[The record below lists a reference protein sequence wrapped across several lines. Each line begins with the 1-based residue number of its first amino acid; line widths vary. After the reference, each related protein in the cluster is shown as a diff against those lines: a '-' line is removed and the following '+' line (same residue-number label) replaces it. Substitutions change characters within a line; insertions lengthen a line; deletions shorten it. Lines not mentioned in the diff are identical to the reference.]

1 MPESG
6 VITMA
11 LASSSAFSS
20 FDQSANVNQLDIS
33 SFLSEALIYDYSLLG
48 ALNVDM
54 GDPVDDIIHYWQE
67 DSLNSELLTLTI
79 SLSTTASSITISS
92 STAPHVGDYLIA
104 TGGGTN
110 GEVMQ
115 VTTVNSATSVSVS
128 RGFNSTAASVAN
140 GGTLA
145 LMRAEQEFSNIG
157 DDASVNPT
165 VRSNYTHIIP
175 GRDLQISGSQLARN
189 MATTAFQNQV
199 AHQLENR
206 MKEWK
211 RDFTRI
217 LVYSEKI
224 GPGSDTQY
232 RTMGGLRY
240 WIRNASGQTEST
252 AGALSLTYL
261 NTVNKAIV
269 DQGEYPD
276 LLVIGTDLVNSVNS
290 IEASNR
296 RLLESDKKVGYVVNQ
311 VLLGQGNA
319 VDVVVDN
326 RLNAGDAFLLVK
338 EKFRARPLRGRAMI
352 TIAGQDWVDG
362 KKRRILGEWGCEL
375 RNPSVAGWISNKT

>member
-1 MPESG
+1 
-6 VITMA
+6 MA
-11 LASSSAFSS
+11 LATSSAFSS
-20 FDQSANVNQLDIS
+20 FDQSSNVNTLDIS
-33 SFLSEALIYDYSLLG
+33 SFLSEALIYDFSLLG

-67 DSLNSELLTLTI
+67 DSLNSDLLTLTI

-104 TGGGTN
+104 RGGGTN
-110 GEVMQ
+110 QEVMQ

-128 RGFNSTAASVAN
+128 RGFNSTAASIAN

-145 LMRAEQEFSNIG
+145 IMRLEQEFSNIG

-165 VRSNYTHIIP
+165 VRSNYTSIIP

-189 MATTAFQNQV
+189 MATSSFQNQV

-211 RDFTRI
+211 RDFTRS
-217 LVYSEKI
+217 LLYSEKI

-232 RTMGGLRY
+232 RSMGGLRY

-269 DQGEYPD
+269 DLGVYPD
-276 LLVIGTDLVNSVNS
+276 TLVLGTDLVNSVNS
-290 IEASNR
+290 IEASSR
-296 RLLESDKKVGYVVNQ
+296 RFLESDTKAGYVVNQ
-311 VLLGQGNA
+311 IVLGQGNTVA
-319 VDVVVDN
+319 VVVDT
-326 RLNAGDAFLLVK
+326 RVNAGDAFLI
-338 EKFRARPLRGRAMI
+338 EKDRFKARPLVGRAMI

-375 RNPSVAGWISNKT
+375 RNPEVAGWLSNKT

>member
-1 MPESG
+1 
-6 VITMA
+6 MA
-11 LASSSAFSS
+11 LGTSSAFSS
-20 FDQSANVNQLDIS
+20 FDQSANVNTLDIS
-33 SFLSEALIYDYSLLG
+33 PFLSEALLFDFTLLG
-48 ALNVDM
+48 ALNIDM
-54 GDPVDDIIHYWQE
+54 SDPVDDIIHYWEE
-67 DSLNSELLTLTI
+67 DALNSELLTLTI
-79 SLSTTASSITISS
+79 SLSTSASSVTYTA

-110 GEVMQ
+110 SEVMQ
-115 VTTVNSATSVSVS
+115 ITTVNSTTNSSVS
-128 RGFNSTAASVAN
+128 RGFNSTAASIAN
-140 GGTLA
+140 AGTVA

-165 VRSNYTHIIP
+165 VRTNYTHIIP

-189 MATTAFQNQV
+189 MATSAMQNQV

-217 LVYSEKI
+217 LLYSEKI

-232 RTMGGLRY
+232 RTLGGLRY
-240 WIRNASGQTEST
+240 WIRNASGQTEAT

-261 NTVNKAIV
+261 NTVNKLIV

-276 LLVIGTDLVNSVNS
+276 TLIIGTDLVNSVNS
-290 IEASNR
+290 IEATSR
-296 RLLESDKKVGYVVNQ
+296 RFLESDTKVGYVVNQ

-319 VDVVVDN
+319 VNVVVDP
-326 RLNAGDAFLLVK
+326 RVSTGDAFLVCK
-338 EKFRARPLRGRAMI
+338 DKIKARPLNGRAMI
-352 TIAGQDWVDG
+352 TLAGQDWVDG
-362 KKRRILGEWGCEL
+362 KKRRILGEWGLEV
-375 RNPSVAGWISNKT
+375 RNPSVHGWISNKT